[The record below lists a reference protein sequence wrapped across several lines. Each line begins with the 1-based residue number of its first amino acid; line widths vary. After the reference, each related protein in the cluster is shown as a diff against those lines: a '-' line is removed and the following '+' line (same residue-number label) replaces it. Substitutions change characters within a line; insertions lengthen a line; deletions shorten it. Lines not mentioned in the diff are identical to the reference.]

1 MNTKSLNAIVL
12 SGGTSSRFGS
22 DKASAK
28 INGQTLLELLIT
40 NLLAEGIEEIVVVGP
55 KVVLNLGKTLEV
67 AAKITFVREAPEFGG
82 PVAAIAAAISEIQS
96 EQVAIFA
103 TDMPFAPKFLPALKA
118 RLDAELE
125 SKLESKLDSKL
136 GSKLAGDAA
145 LIVDSQGFA
154 QPLAALYQSAPLKEA
169 LSELAKINGV
179 SGQSM
184 KRLII
189 DLKQVLVPLHE
200 TQLNPDY
207 LLDIDTP
214 QALELAIDLQSRL
227 V

>member
-40 NLLAEGIEEIVVVGP
+40 NLLAEGLEEIVVVGP

-118 RLDAELE
+118 RLDA
-125 SKLESKLDSKL
+125 KLESKLDSKL
-136 GSKLAGDAA
+136 ESKLAGDVA

>member
-40 NLLAEGIEEIVVVGP
+40 NLLAEGLEEIVVVGP
-55 KVVLNLGKTLEV
+55 KVALNLGKKLEG

-118 RLDAELE
+118 RLD
-125 SKLESKLDSKL
+125 SKLE
-136 GSKLAGDAA
+136 SKLAGDAA

-169 LSELAKINGV
+169 LSELAKRDGV

>member
-1 MNTKSLNAIVL
+1 MNAKSLNAIVL

-40 NLLAEGIEEIVVVGP
+40 NLLAEGLEEIVVVGP
-55 KVVLNLGKTLEV
+55 KVALNLGKAIEG

-118 RLDAELE
+118 RLDA
-125 SKLESKLDSKL
+125 KLESKLDSKL
-136 GSKLAGDAA
+136 ESKLAGDVA

>member
-55 KVVLNLGKTLEV
+55 KVALNLGKAIEG

-118 RLDAELE
+118 RLDA
-125 SKLESKLDSKL
+125 KLE
-136 GSKLAGDAA
+136 SKLAGDAA

>member
-55 KVVLNLGKTLEV
+55 KVALNLGKTLEV

-118 RLDAELE
+118 RLD
-125 SKLESKLDSKL
+125 SKLDSKL
-136 GSKLAGDAA
+136 GSKLAGDAV

-154 QPLAALYQSAPLKEA
+154 QPLAALYQCAPLKEV

>member
-118 RLDAELE
+118 RLDA
-125 SKLESKLDSKL
+125 KLESKLDSKL
-136 GSKLAGDAA
+136 ESKLAGDAA

>member
-40 NLLAEGIEEIVVVGP
+40 NLLAEGLEEIVVVGP
-55 KVVLNLGKTLEV
+55 KVALNLGKAIEG

-118 RLDAELE
+118 RL
-125 SKLESKLDSKL
+125 ESKLDSKL
-136 GSKLAGDAA
+136 DSKLVGDAA